1 MSAAT
6 DALAAEVLN
15 MARSKGI
22 MIATAESCTGGL
34 IIGALTEIAGSSDV
48 VDRGFITYSNEAKQ
62 DMLAVR
68 TETLAAHGA
77 VSAETAGE
85 MAAGALARSR
95 ASLAVAVTGIAGPG
109 GGSQAKPVGLVWFGL
124 AQAGQPVRTEHK
136 VFAGLDRSGVR
147 TATVDHALQML
158 KSALG

>member
-1 MSAAT
+1 MT
-6 DALAAEVLN
+6 DLAADIL
-15 MARSKGI
+15 ARAQAAGVK
-22 MIATAESCTGGL
+22 IATAESCTGGL
-34 IIGALTEIAGSSDV
+34 LSAALTAVAGSSAV
-48 VDRGFITYSNEAKQ
+48 FDRGFITYSNAAKCA
-62 DMLAVR
+62 MLGVQSA
-68 TETLAAHGA
+68 TLDQFGA
-77 VSAETAGE
+77 VSPETACE
-85 MAAGALARSR
+85 MAQGALEQSDAG
-95 ASLAVAVTGIAGPG
+95 LAVAITGIAGPG